1 MDFVTY
7 AVLFTDDS
15 NEESGDGVWLRR
27 LLRQGDEGCMIP
39 KKGTVVGSMDEGF
52 SFAISH
58 PNE

>member
-27 LLRQGDEGCMIP
+27 LLRQRDEGCMIP
-39 KKGTVVGSMDEGF
+39 KKGTVVGS
-52 SFAISH
+52 IS
-58 PNE
+58 